1 MPLKLPLPAGFF
13 ERPALNE
20 YDIQRV
26 IREATCS
33 AMSVVHKTQL
43 VGGPIA
49 WSLRSDEVD
58 VKIYKGS
65 PVDDKSDGVA
75 ASGAVVYMSVTEV
88 VGTLDEVVELFQ
100 TRTTKQAKHF
110 ATRFGHQLKD
120 AIKLYSLVEPTADA
134 PMELVDLTWRA
145 YKSPMSLIV
154 AERDACLLEC
164 NHAFTC
170 DNGQRGW
177 VVSVQSI
184 ELPCCPDLEA
194 LGGLVRMMNY
204 GSGHVFLESMDRP
217 GWLEIRYV
225 AHVDFRGIAFDF
237 LTKALAKR
245 NRSWLTQLNINEM
258 ASRRRW
264 VSDIHMTKRCRNIT
278 DIDRFLREDRVFSDE
293 LLQRM
298 DTRFLS
304 KASLAAATAC
314 HLCHVEFSWK
324 HRKTNCAKCGHV
336 LCKSCNPWWAT
347 TKDSTTKQ
355 VRACVICALGR
366 STHHYRRSSTAS
378 QISLPRGSRGGYKAH
393 EDMTEDSSDDGSAT
407 YTSHFPLMESS
418 HYSRTSIVLDDY
430 SEYRSVKTVDG

>member
-1 MPLKLPLPAGFF
+1 
-13 ERPALNE
+13 
-20 YDIQRV
+20 
-26 IREATCS
+26 
-33 AMSVVHKTQL
+33 
-43 VGGPIA
+43 
-49 WSLRSDEVD
+49 
-58 VKIYKGS
+58 
-65 PVDDKSDGVA
+65 
-75 ASGAVVYMSVTEV
+75 
-88 VGTLDEVVELFQ
+88 
-100 TRTTKQAKHF
+100 
-110 ATRFGHQLKD
+110 
-120 AIKLYSLVEPTADA
+120 
-134 PMELVDLTWRA
+134 
-145 YKSPMSLIV
+145 
-154 AERDACLLEC
+154 
-164 NHAFTC
+164 
-170 DNGQRGW
+170 
-177 VVSVQSI
+177 
-184 ELPCCPDLEA
+184 
-194 LGGLVRMMNY
+194 MMNY

-217 GWLEIRYV
+217 GWLEIRYI

-304 KASLAAATAC
+304 KASLAAATTC

-378 QISLPRGSRGGYKAH
+378 QISLPRGSRGGCKAH